1 MAESTLRG
9 AQGENLLEVNDLC
22 VTLFTDAG
30 ELPCIQNLSFVMR
43 RGETLAVVG
52 ESGCGKSM
60 TALSIMNLIPK
71 PPAKIVGGA
80 IRFEGTDLVQLSEEQ
95 MRSYRGNAISMIFQ
109 EPMTS
114 LNPVMLCGKQIA
126 EGLLVHNKEMS
137 KQEADERALEM
148 IKFVGIPAPEKVA
161 HSYPFELSGGM
172 RQRIMIAMAL
182 ACSPAMLICDEPTTA
197 LDVTIQAQVLQLID

>member
-9 AQGENLLEVNDLC
+9 AQGENLLEVDDLC

-126 EGLLVHNKEMS
+126 EGLLVHNKEIG
-137 KQEADERALEM
+137 RAH
-148 IKFVGIPAPEKVA
+148 V
-161 HSYPFELSGGM
+161 
-172 RQRIMIAMAL
+172 
-182 ACSPAMLICDEPTTA
+182 
-197 LDVTIQAQVLQLID
+197 